1 MKIDV
6 PVQNGLKEN
15 VDDFLFNPKW
25 EKHREKIKN
34 HNFRK
39 TGAHIAK
46 ISKNGLKL
54 RSMLLA
60 YNLDIFPVIFR
71 TYEKNDG
78 SGLWSWEVLD
88 DSMKNFGSWIP
99 LKEIIK
105 GNYVTLVS
113 DEVFPESK

>member
-6 PVQNGLKEN
+6 PIQNGLKEN
-15 VDDFLFNPKW
+15 VEDFLRNPKW

-54 RSMLLA
+54 RSMLLVH
-60 YNLDIFPVIFR
+60 NIDIFPVIFR
-71 TYEKNDG
+71 TYERNDG

-88 DSMKNFGSWIP
+88 ESMKVFGSWVT
-99 LKEIIK
+99 LKEIVK
-105 GNYVTLVS
+105 GNSVTLFR
-113 DEVFPESK
+113 DEIFPD